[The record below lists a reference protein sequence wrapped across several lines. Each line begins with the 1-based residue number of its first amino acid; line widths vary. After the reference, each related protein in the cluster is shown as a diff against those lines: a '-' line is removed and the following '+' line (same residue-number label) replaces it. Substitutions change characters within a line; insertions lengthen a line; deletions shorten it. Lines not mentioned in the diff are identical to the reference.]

1 MASIY
6 TENQEN
12 INCLNEEINT
22 SNNGNNLM
30 TIAPRKEITNF
41 PTTEQQLKLGRQ
53 MFSTIKLAMQKTEDV
68 SSVSAVAVQQL
79 REKLECDR
87 VLVYQFNSSES
98 GVVVAESRI
107 SSWTPAKNEKL
118 PAIVFGLETSYEYLE
133 PTIIQTSHESGIT
146 PYQSQLLDKY
156 QIKSSL
162 SIPIFCQDKI
172 WGLLVVQSCVEIRQW
187 QEFEINLLSQIA
199 SELNYRFHTFEFKK
213 YLQQHLQ
220 EQKTIAKVIDKIQ
233 NVSDLNQIFQTTT
246 KEVRQLI
253 QCDRVS
259 VYRFHPDWSG
269 EYLAE
274 SVAPGW
280 VHLVGADIRTVWED
294 SHLQETQGGRYAQ
307 GEYVAVNDI
316 YQGDHSQF
324 HIDLLEQFQVRA
336 YVTVPIFISQKLW
349 GLLTAYQNSGNREW
363 QQGEISL
370 LSQIAK
376 QTGMAVSQAEY
387 IQQVEKQSQKLART
401 SEHQKNLTELTRKI
415 GETLTAKFSDSS
427 QFARILHTTVTEVQQ
442 LLQVDRTI
450 IYRFHPDW
458 SGDFMAESVGK
469 AWIPLKGRAF
479 EPGMLQQN
487 GDCDTFQNLASLSN
501 NQDRYLP
508 ETQAGRYQQGYQH
521 KTVFVVNDVQKT
533 GFPPC
538 YMKLLEEFE
547 AKAYVIVPIFKENK
561 LWGLL
566 GIYQNS
572 NPREWEDFEVSSM
585 QQIAV
590 LLGVTIQQAETVEKL
605 QQQSQQVTAAA
616 EREKEAREY
625 LQQGAMKLL
634 GAVRPA
640 LDGDLTVRAPITEDE
655 LGTIADAYN
664 NTLQALRQIV
674 VQVQAAAQQVAEKS
688 HQSNASLAGLTT
700 LANQQS
706 QELNEALGEFQQMVN
721 STQTVVGN
729 VELVQIAVKQANQTV
744 ELGDNA
750 MDKTVDAI
758 QAIRETVAQTGKKIQ
773 KLSESSQKISKVV
786 NLISNFATQTNV
798 LALNAAIE
806 ATRAGEY
813 GKGFAVVAD
822 EVRSLSRQSAAAT
835 IEIEKLVQEIQAE
848 TGEVAM
854 AMDTGI
860 QQVVEGTKL
869 VRETRINLNAI
880 VTATAEI
887 SRLLQKITNSTQGQM
902 LQSVSVTSSM
912 QDVAK
917 IASKTASEA
926 NNIAIVFQEVL
937 EMAQELLASV
947 SKFKVN

>member
-1 MASIY
+1 
-6 TENQEN
+6 
-12 INCLNEEINT
+12 
-22 SNNGNNLM
+22 M
-30 TIAPRKEITNF
+30 TIASRKEITNF
-41 PTTEQQLKLGRQ
+41 HTTEQQLKLTRQ
-53 MFSTIKLAMQKTEDV
+53 MFATIKLAMQKTEDIY
-68 SSVSAVAVQQL
+68 SVSAVAVQEI

-87 VLVYQFNSSES
+87 VLVYQFNTRES
-98 GVVVAESRI
+98 GVVLAESRI
-107 SSWTPAKNEKL
+107 SSWTPAKNEIL
-118 PAIVFGLETSYEYLE
+118 PAIIFGLETSCEYLE
-133 PTIIQTSHESGIT
+133 PTIIQSNHESEIT
-146 PYQSQLLDKY
+146 PYQSQLLEKY

-172 WGLLVVQSCVEIRQW
+172 WGLLVIQSCVENRQW
-187 QEFEINLLSQIA
+187 QEVEINLLSQIA
-199 SELNYRFHTFEFKK
+199 SELNYRFHTFEFQKH
-213 YLQQHLQ
+213 LQQHLQ

-233 NVSDLNQIFQTTT
+233 NTSDLNQIFQTTT
-246 KEVRQLI
+246 KEIRQLI
-253 QCDRVS
+253 QC
-259 VYRFHPDWSG
+259 
-269 EYLAE
+269 
-274 SVAPGW
+274 
-280 VHLVGADIRTVWED
+280 
-294 SHLQETQGGRYAQ
+294 
-307 GEYVAVNDI
+307 
-316 YQGDHSQF
+316 
-324 HIDLLEQFQVRA
+324 
-336 YVTVPIFISQKLW
+336 
-349 GLLTAYQNSGNREW
+349 
-363 QQGEISL
+363 
-370 LSQIAK
+370 
-376 QTGMAVSQAEY
+376 
-387 IQQVEKQSQKLART
+387 
-401 SEHQKNLTELTRKI
+401 
-415 GETLTAKFSDSS
+415 
-427 QFARILHTTVTEVQQ
+427 
-442 LLQVDRTI
+442 DRTI

-458 SGDFMAESVGK
+458 SGDFIAESVGK
-469 AWIPLKGRAF
+469 AWMPLKGRVF

-487 GDCDTFQNLASLSN
+487 GDCETFQNLASLSN
-501 NQDRYLP
+501 KQ
-508 ETQAGRYQQGYQH
+508 GRYQQK
-521 KTVFVVNDVQKT
+521 KTFVVNDVQKT

-538 YMKLLEEFE
+538 YMNLLEEFE
-547 AKAYVIVPIFKENK
+547 AQAYLIVPIFKENK

-566 GIYQNS
+566 ATYQNS

-590 LLGVTIQQAETVEKL
+590 LLGVAIQQTETVEKL
-605 QQQSQQVTAAA
+605 QQQSQAFQVQSQQVTAAA

-625 LQQGAMKLL
+625 LQQGAIKLL

-688 HQSNASLAGLTT
+688 HQSNASLSGLTT

-860 QQVVEGTKL
+860 KQVVEGTKL
-869 VRETRINLNAI
+869 VSETRINLNAI

-887 SRLLQKITNSTQGQM
+887 SQLLQKITNSTQGQM

-912 QDVAK
+912 HDVAK